1 MPGLDEHGVALDRL
15 HVGVPHLAEEA
26 ARARAE
32 AEVLLPSPVALV
44 VARAEAGARVVGDFV
59 MLESGL
65 RGRLREGPVLRG
77 DRLFG
82 REPRHAAGVP
92 EAALVQGEAVG
103 GEVIRAPRDH
113 LAHGGG
119 PRREVEAG
127 QAVDQIHA
135 DVVRLRLPRGREG
148 GAGLPGGVA
157 PVQARQD
164 RVVQALHA
172 EAHAGDPGSAVAGDA
187 LRGHVVRVA
196 LDRHLGARLHREAR
210 ANPVQQRRHLV
221 DGEERGRA
229 AAEEQGVE
237 PDAARPGRGV
247 EQVPLGQERGEE
259 AILAPRG
266 VRRGVERAVPAALDA
281 ERQVHV
287 GPEPGG
293 PGPER
298 RYGRY

>member
-1 MPGLDEHGVALDRL
+1 
-15 HVGVPHLAEEA
+15 
-26 ARARAE
+26 
-32 AEVLLPSPVALV
+32 
-44 VARAEAGARVVGDFV
+44 
-59 MLESGL
+59 MLEAGL

-77 DRLFG
+77 DRLLG
-82 REPRHAAGVP
+82 RESRHAARVP

-103 GEVIRAPRDH
+103 GQVVRAPRDH

-127 QAVDQIHA
+127 QAVDQVHA
-135 DVVRLRLPRGREG
+135 DVVRPRLPRGGEG
-148 GAGLPGGVA
+148 GARLAGGVA
-157 PVQARQD
+157 PVQDRQD

-172 EAHAGDPGSAVAGDA
+172 EAHPGDPGSAVAGHA
-187 LRGHVVRVA
+187 LPGHVVRVA
-196 LDRHLGARLHREAR
+196 LDGHLGARLYCEAR
-210 ANPVQQRRHLV
+210 ADPAQQGRHLV
-221 DGEERGRA
+221 HGEERGGA

-237 PDAARPGRGV
+237 LDPARPGGGV
-247 EQVPLGQERGEE
+247 EQVPLAEERGEE
-259 AILAPRG
+259 AILPPRG
-266 VRRGVERAVPAALDA
+266 VRRSVERAVPAALDA